1 MNARNAEH
9 TLPRHFPNSTPPREP
24 KTQKT
29 SQLLDFEGENCRR
42 RTRKRYVN
50 CKRGSG
56 MILPWEHGA
65 EAIASPV
72 RRARRGGVA
81 AARETRGRAS
91 HEGNGRG
98 QTAGVTRTGC
108 SRCVCYLPLSVIN
121 LALLVDHG
129 SLSCNL

>member
-1 MNARNAEH
+1 LNARDAEH
-9 TLPRHFPNSTPPREP
+9 TLPRHFPNSAPPREP

-29 SQLLDFEGENCRR
+29 SQLQDFEGENRRR
-42 RTRKRYVN
+42 RTRKRHVN

-56 MILPWEHGA
+56 MVLPWENVQKQSRPLFG
-65 EAIASPV
+65 V
-72 RRARRGGVA
+72 RDEGRRCCAGGREGERAMR
-81 AARETRGRAS
+81 
-91 HEGNGRG
+91 GRG